1 MLPASL
7 CAKIM
12 VFRRITRII
21 EVVLNER
28 AVDMFEI
35 RKGTS
40 LSSSMTKY
48 IPETYFDHEEWD
60 KFLFERGNQRLIK
73 ASEES
78 NEIFRDNE
86 SEYRKCLKM
95 IDAVN
100 QNRYDQEINY

>member
-1 MLPASL
+1 M
-7 CAKIM
+7 KIEP
-12 VFRRITRII
+12 VHRILRTAETMDYTIYVRNKKRYLINFFNDK
-21 EVVLNER
+21 VH
-28 AVDMFEI
+28 
-35 RKGTS
+35 S
-40 LSSSMTKY
+40 
-48 IPETYFDHEEWD
+48 ETYFDHEEWD

-86 SEYRKCLKM
+86 LEYRKCLKM

>member
-1 MLPASL
+1 M
-7 CAKIM
+7 KINQ
-12 VFRRITRII
+12 FTEYFELLKLWII
-21 EVVLNER
+21 Q
-28 AVDMFEI
+28 DMFEI

-48 IPETYFDHEEWD
+48 IPETYFDHEEWN

-78 NEIFRDNE
+78 NEIYRDNE

-100 QNRYDQEINY
+100 QNRYNQEINY